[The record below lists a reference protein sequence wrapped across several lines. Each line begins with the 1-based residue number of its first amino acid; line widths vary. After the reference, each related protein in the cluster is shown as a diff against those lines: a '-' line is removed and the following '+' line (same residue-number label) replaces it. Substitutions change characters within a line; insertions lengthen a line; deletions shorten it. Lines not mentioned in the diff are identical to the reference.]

1 VSVMGFAKHPGQ
13 LPIRTVRDLDK
24 WLPRLA
30 NGQIEIRGE
39 GCDLP
44 QQMARVAGMVYP
56 VSAEEAERAG
66 LYVPPV
72 YAGKRLMIVHL
83 EALDA

>member
-1 VSVMGFAKHPGQ
+1 MGFSKHPG
-13 LPIRTVRDLDK
+13 PMPFRTVRDADK
-24 WLPRLA
+24 WLPRLT

-44 QQMARVAGMVYP
+44 QQMVRVAGMVYP
-56 VSAEEAERAG
+56 VSAEEAELAG

-72 YAGKRLMIVHL
+72 YAGKRLVIVHL
-83 EALDA
+83 EAIDA

>member
-1 VSVMGFAKHPGQ
+1 MAVMGFSRHPGR
-13 LPIRTVRDLDK
+13 LPFTTVRDLEK
-24 WLPRLA
+24 WLPRLS

-44 QQMARVAGMVYP
+44 QQMVRVAGLVYP
-56 VSAEEAERAG
+56 VSAEHAERAG
-66 LYVPPV
+66 LYVPPI
-72 YAGKRLMIVHL
+72 YAGRRLMIVYL